1 MRKTKKIQPVILS
14 GGSGTR
20 LWPLSRENFPK
31 QYLQLNTSS
40 LFSFLQ
46 QTQQRLIGLENTEN
60 PIIICSEE
68 HRFIVAEQMRGIK
81 IKPKSIIL
89 EPCRRNTAPA
99 IAIAAHM
106 AIKEDPDSILLIL
119 SSDHEIKD
127 PLKFSNALEEG
138 LNHLY
143 KDELI
148 TFGVKPSSPET
159 GYGYIEIENFSSN
172 SSLKSFPVKRF
183 IEKPDLKKAKTFFKK
198 NNFFWNSGIF
208 LFKSSSIINELKK
221 YEPQLL
227 KNSKLSLI
235 NSSVDLDFLR
245 LDKKHFIN
253 CPNLPI
259 DIAVM
264 EKTNIARVIPLSAGW
279 SDVGNWNT
287 LWNIEN
293 KDKEGNKIIGDVHT
307 KNVKNSYIRSK
318 DKLLVGAGLENMII
332 VQTEDATLIAG
343 MHESQEIK
351 NIVNKLNKEG
361 RTEVKIHRKVFRPWG
376 NYKLID
382 KGSTWQVKE
391 ISVNPKSSLSL
402 QKHRQR
408 SEHWIILEGIANI
421 EINNQKQILYENQSI
436 YIPIGAKHRLS
447 NLENNPLTIIEVQ
460 SGKYLGEDDIIR
472 YDDNYGR
479 IS

>member
-1 MRKTKKIQPVILS
+1 
-14 GGSGTR
+14 
-20 LWPLSRENFPK
+20 
-31 QYLQLNTSS
+31 
-40 LFSFLQ
+40 
-46 QTQQRLIGLENTEN
+46 
-60 PIIICSEE
+60 
-68 HRFIVAEQMRGIK
+68 
-81 IKPKSIIL
+81 
-89 EPCRRNTAPA
+89 
-99 IAIAAHM
+99 
-106 AIKEDPDSILLIL
+106 
-119 SSDHEIKD
+119 
-127 PLKFSNALEEG
+127 
-138 LNHLY
+138 
-143 KDELI
+143 
-148 TFGVKPSSPET
+148 
-159 GYGYIEIENFSSN
+159 
-172 SSLKSFPVKRF
+172 
-183 IEKPDLKKAKTFFKK
+183 
-198 NNFFWNSGIF
+198 
-208 LFKSSSIINELKK
+208 
-221 YEPQLL
+221 
-227 KNSKLSLI
+227 
-235 NSSVDLDFLR
+235 
-245 LDKKHFIN
+245 
-253 CPNLPI
+253 
-259 DIAVM
+259 M